1 MNSNHIYTTV
11 IRWAARIAT
20 FFCICL
26 LLTGIPASAARM
38 GSVDVNGS
46 EVAYQAQYKA
56 YTEAASGDDAL
67 VCYFTVSN
75 PTAGKN
81 GALCRIILPQSQNV
95 YLYMD
100 AGALAVMR
108 YDGSEYK
115 KFSADYPL
123 KRGITYTLCVF
134 RDGLVLFDGI
144 HCYTYSGNFY
154 GFTDVIAG
162 WSDDSNVFST
172 ELTKKAPAAST
183 DSSADTQEDNEAAA
197 TETEPAPAS
206 DPYPSIW
213 VVLAL
218 LLGTTSNLLA
228 LVSLRSSN
236 MALRTVYRV
245 LSPSRPASHRQAFS
259 WASRPTQSSVSQ
271 KAPAARKP
279 VAKQSGIKQPSARKP
294 AAKQSVSRQ
303 QSPPVSSPKKQPA
316 PPVRGAMS
324 SSVSSRSGEKRK
336 PTLFF
341 TDESSRK
348 PASKPASA
356 RNTAQLQP
364 IDLYTSPLWHAHTD
378 KMVPYHFGNA
388 GMGYCIFSPGAELSS
403 EMFSRIGGENYIWL
417 NPVRFHAEPAGSGVL
432 LRMSE
437 IAGIAMAFDFYHA
450 GTGKREIAIPYDVY
464 MVQFRPAQVKP
475 HTQDTLELS
484 QRGMIVFEPVQ

>member
-1 MNSNHIYTTV
+1 MNSNHVYTTV

-56 YTEAASGDDAL
+56 YTEAASDDDAL

-183 DSSADTQEDNEAAA
+183 DSSADTQEDNEAAV

-245 LSPSRPASHRQAFS
+245 LSPSRPASHRQAS
-259 WASRPTQSSVSQ
+259 SRVSRPTQSPVSQ

-279 VAKQSGIKQPSARKP
+279 AAKQSGTKQPSARKP

-303 QSPPVSSPKKQPA
+303 QPSPAPSPKKQPA

-341 TDESSRK
+341 TDEPSRK
-348 PASKPASA
+348 PASKPAPA

-364 IDLYTSPLWHAHTD
+364 IDLYTGPLWHAHTD
-378 KMVPYHFGNA
+378 KMVPYHFSNA
-388 GMGYCIFSPGAELSS
+388 GMGYCIFSPGTQLSA
-403 EMFSRIGGENYIWL
+403 EMFARIGGENYIWL

-450 GTGKREIAIPYDVY
+450 GTGKREIAIPHDVH